1 MHGIQSLPDQTKP
14 YKTDGMVHIKVDN
27 MADDVADMMVDMEV
41 DKVADMVIIRGGD
54 GDMEVDKEAGIAVDM
69 DVEVADVVVYMV
81 VNMEAD

>member
-1 MHGIQSLPDQTKP
+1 
-14 YKTDGMVHIKVDN
+14 MVHIKVAN
-27 MADDVADMMVDMEV
+27 MTDDVADMMVDMEVDKAAGIVVDMEV

-54 GDMEVDKEAGIAVDM
+54 GDMEVDKEAGMAVDM